1 MEVSDMEIREMTA
14 LTLGRA
20 IKSREVG
27 VREAVKASLD
37 RIGKMD
43 GTLHAFLETDE
54 KKIYDRVKEVE
65 NGIRS
70 GRYTG
75 PLAGVPAAVKDN
87 ICTKGRKTTCAS
99 RILENF
105 VPPYDAEAVRRMEN
119 AGMIVIGK
127 TNMDEFA
134 MGSTSETS
142 AYGITRNPWDT
153 EKVPGG
159 SSGGSCAAVASDEAF
174 AALGSDTGGSIR
186 QPASYCGVVGMKPT
200 YGTVSRY
207 GLIAYASSLDQI
219 GPVGKDVSDCAAL
232 LEAVAGY
239 DEKDSTSVMRK
250 DLRFTQYL
258 KQNLHG
264 VKIGIP
270 KEYLA
275 EGLDMDVKKAL
286 VDAVHLM
293 TRNGAIVEFFSLG
306 LVDYVIPAYYIIASA
321 EASSNLARFDGVK
334 YGYRT
339 EAFEGLHDMYK
350 KTRAEGFGEEV
361 RRRILLGSFVL
372 SSGYYDAYYLKA
384 LKVKGM
390 IKKAFDEA
398 FVKYDMLLAPAAP
411 TTAPAIGS
419 SLSDPLKMYLSDVYT
434 CLLYTSPSPRDCS

>member
-1 MEVSDMEIREMTA
+1 MEIREMTA
-14 LTLGRA
+14 LTLGHA

-258 KQNLHG
+258 KQDLHG

-293 TRNGAIVEFFSLG
+293 TRNGAIVAVSYTHL
-306 LVDYVIPAYYIIASA
+306 
-321 EASSNLARFDGVK
+321 
-334 YGYRT
+334 
-339 EAFEGLHDMYK
+339 
-350 KTRAEGFGEEV
+350 RAHE
-361 RRRILLGSFVL
+361 
-372 SSGYYDAYYLKA
+372 
-384 LKVKGM
+384 
-390 IKKAFDEA
+390 
-398 FVKYDMLLAPAAP
+398 
-411 TTAPAIGS
+411 T
-419 SLSDPLKMYLSDVYT
+419 
-434 CLLYTSPSPRDCS
+434 